1 MENKRRLSIVLILI
15 LAIIA
20 LVGCQPKETTM
31 IGEPKTEEQSVINE
45 ETKDEYGIIV
55 SDNAVNFIDGREEE
69 ITINK
74 KPKRVIILFSS
85 FIDIW
90 TRSGG
95 TLIGMVEDSNETIPG
110 TEGVETVGKFGSISL
125 EKVLSLNPDLVILSS
140 NSKAQ
145 KELIQPLEENNI
157 PIIPLTYEFKD
168 DYFKIAKLFA
178 TINDRTELYEQETQK
193 VKDEIKEI
201 IDKTPKDNQP
211 KILIMF
217 ASSKSLTARG
227 SNSTVGEMFKDLNTI
242 NIADSSNDLLDD
254 KNFSLEKIIEED
266 PDFIFVQTM
275 GSDMDAIEQR
285 IKSDAE
291 SNPAWASLS
300 AVKNNRYII
309 LPKDLYMYK
318 ANHRYSEAYK
328 GLAEILYPEIFK

>member
-1 MENKRRLSIVLILI
+1 MENKRRLSIVLIII
-15 LAIIA
+15 LAIIVLA
-20 LVGCQPKETTM
+20 GCQPKETTM
-31 IGEPKTEEQSVINE
+31 IDEPKTEDQLVIKE

-55 SDNAVNFIDGREEE
+55 SDNAVSFIDGREEE
-69 ITINK
+69 ITISK

-90 TRSGG
+90 TRNGG
-95 TLIGMVEDSNETIPG
+95 TLIGMVEDSNTTLG
-110 TEGVETVGKFGSISL
+110 NEGVETVGKFGSISL

-145 KELIQPLEENNI
+145 KELILPLEENNI

-178 TINDRTELYEQETQK
+178 TINDRTDLYEQEAEK
-193 VKDEIKEI
+193 VKDEIQVI

-227 SNSTVGEMFKDLNTI
+227 SNSTLGEMFKDLNTI
-242 NIADSSNDLLDD
+242 NIADNSNDLLDD

-275 GSDMDAIEQR
+275 GSDMDAVEER

-300 AVKNNRYII
+300 AVKNNRYIV

>member
-1 MENKRRLSIVLILI
+1 MKNKKRISIILI
-15 LAIIA
+15 LVLCITMLA
-20 LVGCQPKETTM
+20 GCKPKEIITVE
-31 IGEPKTEEQSVINE
+31 EPKIVEEVANKE
-45 ETKDEYGIIV
+45 EISAEDEYGIIV
-55 SDNAVNFIDGREEE
+55 NDNTVSFIDGREEE
-69 ITINK
+69 ITVSK
-74 KPKRVIILFSS
+74 KPERVIVLFSS

-90 TRSGG
+90 TRNGG
-95 TLIGMVEDSNETIPG
+95 TLIGMVEDDTISG
-110 TEGVETVGKFGSISL
+110 TENVETVGKFGSISL

-145 KELIQPLEENNI
+145 KELILPLEENNI

-178 TINDRTELYEQETQK
+178 TINDRTDLYEQEAER
-193 VKDEIKEI
+193 VKDEIQAI
-201 IDKTPKDNQP
+201 TDKTPKKNQP

-242 NIADSSNDLLDD
+242 NIADNSNNLLDD

-275 GSDMDAIEQR
+275 GSDMAAAEER

-300 AVKNNRYII
+300 AVKNNRYIV

-328 GLAEILYPEIFK
+328 GLAEILYPETFK